1 MQTATFLYV
10 GTQVENGNVV
20 LNQVANVAEKDIPV
34 KNVSLFPSRK
44 LVQFL
49 LYWLEWYFS

>member
-10 GTQVENGNVV
+10 GTQVENGTVV
-20 LNQVANVAEKDIPV
+20 LNQVANVVEKDIPV
-34 KNVSLFPSRK
+34 KNVSSFPSHK